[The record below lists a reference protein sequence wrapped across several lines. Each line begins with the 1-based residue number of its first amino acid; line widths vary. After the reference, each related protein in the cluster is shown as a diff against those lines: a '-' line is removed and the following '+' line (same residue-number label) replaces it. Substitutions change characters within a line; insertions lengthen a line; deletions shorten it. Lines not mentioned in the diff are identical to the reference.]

1 MDFSK
6 IGFIGLGLIGGS
18 IAKTIK
24 CLYPDTEL
32 IATAG
37 HLDTITEAYKDH
49 TIANDSLLT
58 LSAFADC
65 DVIFLC
71 CPVRQN
77 LIYLEELKDILRKD
91 CIITDVG
98 SVKGDIHREVIAL
111 GLEESFIGGHP
122 MTGSEKTGYAN
133 ATVTLLKD
141 APYILTPTAKT
152 NVQTLEEFRK
162 YIASLGAKTMILDY
176 DAHDY
181 ATACIS
187 HLPHIIASSL
197 VNLAA
202 SSDSESETMK
212 EIAAG
217 GFRDIT
223 RIASSSPVMW
233 QNICLSNKTQI
244 LKLIDQYIDTL
255 TQIKTCIASE
265 DKDAILDFFSSAKN
279 YRDSLQKE
287 N

>member
-71 CPVRQN
+71 CPVKQN

-111 GLEESFIGGHP
+111 GLEEWRSSNDRFRKNRICQCHGYSFKRRTLYLNPYSQNQCTNIGGIP
-122 MTGSEKTGYAN
+122 KVY
-133 ATVTLLKD
+133 
-141 APYILTPTAKT
+141 
-152 NVQTLEEFRK
+152 
-162 YIASLGAKTMILDY
+162 
-176 DAHDY
+176 
-181 ATACIS
+181 C
-187 HLPHIIASSL
+187 
-197 VNLAA
+197 
-202 SSDSESETMK
+202 
-212 EIAAG
+212 
-217 GFRDIT
+217 
-223 RIASSSPVMW
+223 
-233 QNICLSNKTQI
+233 
-244 LKLIDQYIDTL
+244 
-255 TQIKTCIASE
+255 
-265 DKDAILDFFSSAKN
+265 FSWC
-279 YRDSLQKE
+279 
-287 N
+287 